1 MEVLNKKKAKLSLGI
16 LTILFLL
23 IQTCV
28 PVFATI
34 TEDTNTSTITVSG
47 LEAGVTAY
55 LYQLTTVNYNY
66 DADQPEDPQY
76 VWVDELQDWISSNFS
91 SYINSDG
98 SVSEDF
104 NEDDISSSDATDFY
118 SKLISAIKGG
128 EISLTATASQ
138 TASGTATYPVTE
150 ENANNEVEFT
160 GLSMGTYLVLVEN
173 GYRVYTPVVVNLTPT
188 YDEDTGTWSL
198 EAVEAEAD
206 IKSTTP
212 TITKTFSDNTETS
225 ADNYSTA
232 DTVISFTIIADVPNY
247 ETDSLSTTYIIEDTL
262 GGGLSLNRNTGYTKV
277 YGITGSTETE
287 LSSSAYTLTTS
298 ASKLTIEFNYDEI
311 SSYEQIK
318 VTYSARFGSHSTL
331 VLGSDGNTNTATL
344 IYSNNPY
351 VASSTTTQDSDEL
364 TVYTYGLEILKV
376 DKSDT
381 SVVLEGAE
389 FELQDSEGNTL
400 YFALEDGIYIVQ
412 PSNFEGV
419 ESTLVTD
426 ENGLITVYGLD
437 EGTYYLTETKA
448 PSDYTISTST
458 VTIEIVD
465 EDLDGIIDTDTD
477 AVYNITFPNSS
488 SFSLPLTGGTGTII
502 FVVAG
507 IVFIGVGIILIFKK
521 KKSKE
526 KLN

>member
-1 MEVLNKKKAKLSLGI
+1 MEVLNKKKAKLLLGI

-188 YDEDTGTWSL
+188 YDEDTETWSL

-212 TITKTFSDNTETS
+212 TITKTVTDTESTV
-225 ADNYSTA
+225 DNYSTT
-232 DTVISFTIIADVPNY
+232 DDISYTIIADIPNY
-247 ETDSLSTTYIIEDTL
+247 ETDSLSTTYTIEDNL
-262 GGGLSLNRNTGYTKV
+262 GDGLSLTTDSVKV
-277 YGITGSTETE
+277 YGVTGSSEIE
-287 LSSSAYTLTTS
+287 LSSSAYTINATS
-298 ASKLTIEFNYDEI
+298 SKLTLEFDYDEI

-318 VTYSARFGSHSTL
+318 VTYTATL
-331 VLGSDGNTNTATL
+331 SNYSSLVVSSDGNINQATL
-344 IYSNNPY
+344 TYSNNPY
-351 VASSTTTQDSDEL
+351 VASSSTTQDSDEV
-364 TVYTYGLEILKV
+364 TVYTYGIEVLKV

-389 FELQDSEGNTL
+389 FELTNGSNTL
-400 YFALEDGIYIVQ
+400 YFVLEDGIYYLAE
-412 PSNFEGV
+412 STDTGAT
-419 ESTLVTD
+419 STLVTD

-448 PSDYTISTST
+448 PSDYTISTNT

-507 IVFIGVGIILIFKK
+507 IVFIGVGVILISKK
-521 KKSKE
+521 KKAK
-526 KLN
+526 KN